1 MGNKDIFDDDDRNH
15 IQAEYDLL
23 VNNLLRCNKP
33 GDRELIDKAFHI
45 ANEAHWNMRRKS
57 GEPYIIHPIS
67 VAKIVNREI
76 GLGAKSIAVALLHDV
91 VEDTEYSLDDVKRD
105 FDPKIAMLIDGLTK
119 ISGTY
124 NKDNSSSLQAENFRK
139 MLLTLSDDVRV
150 ILIKIADRLHNMR
163 TLDSMPEHK
172 KMKIAGETIFLYA
185 PLANRLGLYA
195 IKSEL
200 EDLSFKFRQPQIYED
215 IAVKLKHS
223 EEKYISMIN
232 RFSEP
237 IIEKLSLA
245 GFVFEINGRPKSIF
259 SIWNKMQ
266 TKNVPFEE
274 VYDLLA
280 VRIVFETISGISEK
294 TQCWNIY
301 SIITD
306 TYLPKPDRLRDWVSR
321 PKPNGYEALHVT
333 VMGPDGKW
341 VEVQIRSTRM
351 DEIDERGY
359 AAHWKYKGDESQ
371 ENELDKWIKKIRQ
384 ILENPLEDPIEFLDE
399 FKMNLFSSEII
410 VFTPKGLLV
419 SLPKGASALDFAYEI
434 HTQIGNRAIGAK
446 INYKLNPISAILMS
460 GDQVEIITSDIAK
473 PEKEW
478 LSFVRTSKAKDA
490 IKNSLRSESKDFI
503 QIGMEMLEVKLG
515 ELGLTTNNELLKKL
529 LPSYEVQN
537 KDEFFAAIGQGKIKL
552 DNLKRLTKKSAPE
565 NIIKY
570 WELKLIGSKKEKKE
584 TTTTPQGKI
593 DKRIPFLLR
602 ENVEN
607 AGQSYEI
614 AKCCNPIPGDEVTG
628 YHSPEGIIVIHKPKC
643 PIAIRIMANEG
654 NRILAVKWAM
664 HKLISFI
671 ARISMSGIDRIGLVN
686 DITKIISAELQVNMN
701 RINITVQNG
710 IFEGSID
717 LYVHHTQDLNNLI
730 LKISNIKGIENVKRV
745 EDFTE

>member
-1 MGNKDIFDDDDRNH
+1 MGNKDIFDDEDSKH
-15 IQAEYDLL
+15 IQLEYDSL

-33 GDRELIDKAFHI
+33 GDRELIEKAFLI

-57 GEPYIIHPIS
+57 GEPYVIHPIS

-91 VEDTEYSLDDVKRD
+91 VEDTDYSLEDVERD
-105 FDPKIAMLIDGLTK
+105 FDPKIALLIDGLTK

-124 NKDNSSSLQAENFRK
+124 NKDSSSSLQAENFRK

-163 TLDSMPEHK
+163 TLNSMPERK
-172 KMKIAGETIFLYA
+172 KMKIAGETIYLYA

-200 EDLSFKFRQPQIYED
+200 EDLSFKFRQPQIYEE
-215 IAVKLKHS
+215 IAIKLKHS

-237 IIEKLSLA
+237 IIEKLSMA
-245 GFVFEINGRPKSIF
+245 GFRFEINGRPKSIF

-280 VRIVFETISGISEK
+280 VRIVFETSPGVSEK

-341 VEVQIRSTRM
+341 VEVQIRSIRM
-351 DEIDERGY
+351 DDIAERGY

-371 ENELDKWIKKIRQ
+371 ENELDKWIKGIRQ

-434 HTQIGNRAIGAK
+434 HTQIGNKAIGAK
-446 INYKLNPISAILMS
+446 INYKLNPVNAILMS

-478 LSFVRTSKAKDA
+478 LSFVRTSKAKES
-490 IKNSLRSESKDFI
+490 IKNALKIESKDSL
-503 QIGMEMLEVKLG
+503 QLGMEILEVRLN
-515 ELGLTTNNELLKKL
+515 ELGLTSNKEIIKKL
-529 LPSYEVQN
+529 IASYEVLN
-537 KDEFFAAIGQGKIKL
+537 KEELYSSIAQGKIKL
-552 DNLKRLTKKSAPE
+552 DNLKRLTKKSTP
-565 NIIKY
+565 NNVIKY

-584 TTTTPQGKI
+584 TTPAAQETI
-593 DKRIPFLLR
+593 DKRVPFLLR

-614 AKCCNPIPGDEVTG
+614 AKCCNPIPGDEVLG
-628 YHSPEGIIVIHKPKC
+628 YHSPEGTIIIHKPKC
-643 PIAIRIMANEG
+643 PAAIRIMSNEG
-654 NRILAVKWAM
+654 NRIIAVKWAI
-664 HKLISFI
+664 HKLVSFL

-686 DITKIISAELQVNMN
+686 DVTKIISAELQVNMN
-701 RINITVQNG
+701 RIYITVQNG
-710 IFEGSID
+710 IFDGTID
-717 LYVHHTQDLNNLI
+717 LYVHHSKDLNNLI
-730 LKISNIKGIENVKRV
+730 LKISNIKGIESVKRV